1 MDRRVADRIIVKNN
15 NRMEMVINWYLENKH
30 WIDREQFL
38 APLQSGVVEL
48 REEELEFT
56 FENKDGR
63 VEIAI
68 YHSEPP
74 GTVPIVIYDYD
85 PAQKKNINRRIAPGI
100 SPEQQMK
107 IDILL
112 QYDNTA
118 EKEALKY
125 HALMMFMKYY
135 REEVK
140 VERHKEHRPAKRKK
154 KRKTRQALPLVR
166 RVYTVTEFDKDE
178 LEKPK
183 QAKRKYTKPEHEVSV
198 RGHLRRYKSGKVVW
212 IRPSVR
218 YKGKVKQH
226 KEYEL

>member
-1 MDRRVADRIIVKNN
+1 
-15 NRMEMVINWYLENKH
+15 
-30 WIDREQFL
+30 
-38 APLQSGVVEL
+38 
-48 REEELEFT
+48 
-56 FENKDGR
+56 
-63 VEIAI
+63 
-68 YHSEPP
+68 
-74 GTVPIVIYDYD
+74 
-85 PAQKKNINRRIAPGI
+85 
-100 SPEQQMK
+100 MK
-107 IDILL
+107 MDILL

-135 REEVK
+135 REEIK
-140 VERHKEHRPAKRKK
+140 VERHKEHRPAKHKK
-154 KRKTRQALPLVR
+154 KRKTRQTLPLVR
-166 RVYTVTEFDKDE
+166 RVYTVAEFDKDE
-178 LEKPK
+178 LEKPE